1 MWVGGIL
8 MSLKRVQTSNFDIST
23 TTVYV
28 ASESNPAEQR
38 YFFAYK
44 ISIKN
49 NGQQPAQLLNRHW
62 IITDGLGHIEEVR
75 GPGVV
80 GLQPKINPG
89 QIFEYDSACPLKT
102 SSGTMRGFYEFLGE
116 DGETFQVEIK
126 EFYLVSPQAIN

>member
-1 MWVGGIL
+1 
-8 MSLKRVQTSNFDIST
+8 MSLKRVQTASFEIKT

-28 ASESNPAEQR
+28 ESESNPAEQK

-44 ISIKN
+44 IAIKN
-49 NGQQPAQLLNRHW
+49 NSPHAAQLINRHW
-62 IITDGLGHIEEVR
+62 IITDGLGHVEEVR

-80 GLQPKINPG
+80 GLQPRITPG

-102 SSGTMRGFYEFLGE
+102 SSGTMRGFYEFMGE
-116 DGETFQVEIK
+116 DGEPFQVEIK